1 MKALQR
7 EEKLYSRVR
16 TLLIIFMIGLFI
28 SGVTAFPL
36 ETELGF
42 INDLISGSS
51 YDGLNHWIDLVYKGM
66 RDTNSKY
73 PFIAYGSDWLAF
85 AHLIL
90 AILFVGPL
98 RDPVRNVWVV
108 EFGLI
113 ACLLIFPLAFIAGE
127 VRQIPV
133 FWRLIDCSFGV
144 AGAAVLWP
152 CYQSIRRLEMQIKP
166 GKIPS

>member
-1 MKALQR
+1 
-7 EEKLYSRVR
+7 
-16 TLLIIFMIGLFI
+16 MIGLFI
-28 SGVTAFPL
+28 SGITAFPL

-42 INDLISGSS
+42 INDLISGSP
-51 YDGLNHWIDLVYKGM
+51 YDGLTHWIDLVYNGL

-113 ACLLIFPLAFIAGE
+113 ACVLIFPLAFIAGE
-127 VRQIPV
+127 VRQIPL

-144 AGAAVLWP
+144 VGAAVLWP
-152 CYQSIRRLEMQIKP
+152 CYQSIRQLEMQIKP
-166 GKIPS
+166 GKTPS